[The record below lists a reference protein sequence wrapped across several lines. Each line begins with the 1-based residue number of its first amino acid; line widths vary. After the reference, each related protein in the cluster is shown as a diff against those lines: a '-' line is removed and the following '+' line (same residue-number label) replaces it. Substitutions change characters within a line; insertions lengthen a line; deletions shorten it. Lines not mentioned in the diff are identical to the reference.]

1 MRTSGT
7 DPTPLVRARTALRTV
22 AAVGLT
28 AVMLWWAG
36 PAEVWRAA
44 RGASWAWIGG
54 AVLLVIADRVLM
66 AYRWVALL
74 RTIPRAA
81 RPPLREILRVFFV
94 STYLGTFLPGSVG
107 GDAVRTYALNRL
119 DVPAADAFASVFLD
133 RLLGIVSLLVMAILG
148 LVLARDL
155 ARDPAVLVS
164 LAATTLVCAAAA
176 VAIFSRRAAAL
187 GGAVARRLPSA
198 RAGRVT
204 TGVVSGLQR
213 YAPERR
219 ILGLVL
225 AASIAVQIL
234 RVLQAFCLGRSLGMT
249 LPVGAYFAFI
259 PVILLV
265 MLLPI
270 SINGLGTSQL
280 AFVGLF
286 GRAGVAEGPA
296 FALSVLFL
304 ALGVIGNLPGG
315 LLYALGRGERR
326 VVSP

>member
-1 MRTSGT
+1 MHSPGASPTST
-7 DPTPLVRARTALRTV
+7 RRAGQGLRLA

-28 AVMLWWAG
+28 ALMLWWAG
-36 PAEVWRAA
+36 PAAVWAAA
-44 RGASWAWIGG
+44 RGARWPWIGL
-54 AVLLVIADRVLM
+54 AVLLVIADRTLM

-74 RTIPRAA
+74 RAIPSAA
-81 RPPLREILRVFFV
+81 HSRLSEILRVFFV

-107 GDAVRTYALNRL
+107 GDAVRTYGLNRL
-119 DVPAADAFASVFLD
+119 AVPAADAFASVFLD
-133 RLLGIVSLLVMAILG
+133 RLLGILSLLLMALAG

-155 ARDPAVLVS
+155 ARDPAVLAS
-164 LAATTLVCAAAA
+164 LTATALACAAAA

-187 GGAVARRLPSA
+187 GGAVARRMPSD
-198 RAGRVT
+198 RAARVT
-204 TGVVSGLQR
+204 TRVVEGLQR

-219 ILGLVL
+219 ILSVVL

-234 RVLQAFCLGRSLGMT
+234 RVLQAYCLGRSLGIST
-249 LPVGAYFAFI
+249 PLTTYFAFI
-259 PVILLV
+259 PIILLV

-270 SINGLGTSQL
+270 SVNGLGTSQI

-286 GRAGVAEGPA
+286 SRVGVAQGPA

-315 LLYALGRGERR
+315 LLYAFGRGERAR
-326 VVSP
+326 SR

>member
-1 MRTSGT
+1 MHSPGFDRT
-7 DPTPLVRARTALRTV
+7 PVVRALRLV
-22 AAVGLT
+22 AAIGLT
-28 AVMLWWAG
+28 AAMLWWAG
-36 PAEVWRAA
+36 PSAVWRAA
-44 RGASWAWIGG
+44 RGARWTWIGS
-54 AVLLVIADRVLM
+54 AVLLVVADRTLM

-74 RTIPRAA
+74 RAIPSAA
-81 RPPLREILRVFFV
+81 HPPLSEILRVFFV

-107 GDAVRTYALNRL
+107 GDAVRTYGLNRL
-119 DVPAADAFASVFLD
+119 AVPAADAFASVFLD
-133 RLLGIVSLLVMAILG
+133 RLLGIVSLLVMALLG

-155 ARDPAVLVS
+155 ARDPAVLVA
-164 LAATTLVCAAAA
+164 LCATAVVCGVAA
-176 VAIFSRRAAAL
+176 VAIFSRRAGVL

-204 TGVVSGLQR
+204 TGVVEGLQR

-219 ILGLVL
+219 ILSVVL

-234 RVLQAFCLGRSLGMT
+234 RVLQAYCLGRSLGID
-249 LPVGAYFAFI
+249 LPLTTYFAFI
-259 PVILLV
+259 PIILLV

-270 SINGLGTSQL
+270 SVNGLGTSQI

-304 ALGVIGNLPGG
+304 ALGVVGNLPGG
-315 LLYALGRGERR
+315 LLYALGRSEEG
-326 VVSP
+326 VSR